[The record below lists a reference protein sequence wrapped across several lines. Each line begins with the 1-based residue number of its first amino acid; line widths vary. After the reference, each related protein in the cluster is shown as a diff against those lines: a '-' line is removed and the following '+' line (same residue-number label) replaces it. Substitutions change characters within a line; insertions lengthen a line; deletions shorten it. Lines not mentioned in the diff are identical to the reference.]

1 MKRVSKALGLFAVA
15 LSCSEAFAYEL
26 TTHGWITLKAYER
39 STLSPAN
46 SRSIQPVLGF
56 DRLSLDRPFVAP
68 FGNELEASRYYDNA
82 PVPGVP
88 LDGSLASLIHER
100 KLQKHERR
108 IISDLV
114 DGGFLVGVTRVEDA
128 ERRIEGWLIR
138 GAVREDD
145 AGFKFLGVD
154 THLSQPRDHDP
165 HGEYLRAFGCSGL
178 MISDTSIG
186 TFQANRG

>member
-88 LDGSLASLIHER
+88 LDGSLGASSTSENCR
-100 KLQKHERR
+100 STR
-108 IISDLV
+108 
-114 DGGFLVGVTRVEDA
+114 GG
-128 ERRIEGWLIR
+128 
-138 GAVREDD
+138 
-145 AGFKFLGVD
+145 
-154 THLSQPRDHDP
+154 
-165 HGEYLRAFGCSGL
+165 
-178 MISDTSIG
+178 
-186 TFQANRG
+186 